1 MRLGWSGAGF
11 WIARSLRCVEM
22 RPAH

>member
-1 MRLGWSGAGF
+1 MRLGWSGADF